1 MPLAV
6 GSSLGAYEILAPLGA
21 GGMGEVY
28 RARDTRLA
36 RDVAVKILAD
46 RFFADAESLARFRR
60 EAQLLAALNHP
71 NIATIHAIEEQGP
84 TRFLV
89 LELVDGDTLDR
100 LLVHGPL
107 HVDQTLEIA
116 SQIIAALDA
125 AHEQGI
131 VHRDLKPSNIALTKS
146 GVVKVLD
153 FGLAKRED
161 RSALRPADIADS
173 PTITASVLSH
183 VGAEHGR
190 AVTGVGVL
198 LGTAAYMSPEQT
210 RGLPADRRS
219 DIWAFGCVIYEML
232 TGVRLFA
239 ADTVT
244 DTLAAVLT
252 REPDWT
258 RIPIRVRRLLQQC
271 LERDPRRRLRDIGDA
286 NALLEESPS
295 SSATKTATATL
306 PWIIAAAAIASLM
319 AALVLL
325 WPAPVDRRLVRLALD
340 LGGTAPENVLVHA
353 AVSSDGSRL
362 VFHARD
368 KDGRTLLAT
377 RRFDEATA
385 TLLTGTE
392 GADQP
397 FFSPD
402 GQWIG
407 FFAGNDLRKV
417 PVQGGTPV
425 RLAGV
430 RTPRGASWGDDDK
443 IVAALTNSAGLSV
456 LAADGGAA
464 RSLTTVSPDDPT
476 HRWPQVLPGAK
487 AVIFTANA
495 PTLNSY
501 EDATIDV
508 QSLETGQR
516 KTVWRGGY
524 SGRYVPTE
532 RTRGH
537 LVYVRG
543 GVLFAAP
550 FDPVRLEIEGTPARL
565 LEDLAADAGSAAGRF
580 DFSRTG
586 TFIYQS
592 GTGQLPWAVGVV
604 DETGKTEL
612 LLTKPALYYSP
623 RFSPDGQRVAIGI
636 DNGKGQDIYVY
647 DRQRDVPVQL
657 TYGMQ
662 QAADPVW
669 SSDGTHLFFRT
680 YGASP
685 ALWWVRTDGTGQP
698 VRLVDA
704 RTADIGPDSL
714 SPDGRVLIY
723 SAPVEDG
730 SEDMWTMALDL
741 ADIDRPKAAMPQPFF
756 HTAANESRPAF
767 SPDGRWVAYQSNESG
782 SAEIYVRPYA
792 GAASTAA
799 GKWQISTGGGTEP
812 MWSRSGRHL
821 FYIVRRQL
829 MVTEYQSAGGR
840 FVAGKPRAWATLPP
854 VGDTGFSKIDVAPDG
869 TRVVVLMRSQ
879 PDENAPAPRTNLLL
893 NFFDEIRR
901 LSPSK

>member
-1 MPLAV
+1 MALAI

-71 NIATIHAIEEQGP
+71 NIATIHAIEEEGATQ
-84 TRFLV
+84 FLV

-161 RSALRPADIADS
+161 RASARPIDIADS
-173 PTITASVLSH
+173 PTITVSALSH
-183 VGAEHGR
+183 MGAAHGR
-190 AVTGVGVL
+190 GVTAVGVL

-219 DIWAFGCVIYEML
+219 DVWAFGCVVYEML

-271 LERDPRRRLRDIGDA
+271 LERDPKRRLRDIGDA
-286 NALLEESPS
+286 NALLEEPPS
-295 SSATKTATATL
+295 SSATKAAKL
-306 PWIIAAAAIASLM
+306 PWTIASAAIASLI
-319 AALVLL
+319 AAVVLL
-325 WPAPVDRRLVRLALD
+325 WPAPLDRRLVRLPLD
-340 LGGTAPENVLVHA
+340 LGGGAPENVLVNA
-353 AVSSDGSRL
+353 AISSDGSRL
-362 VFHARD
+362 VFRARD
-368 KDGRTLLAT
+368 KNGRSPLAT

-407 FFAGNDLRKV
+407 FFIGNDLRKV

-430 RTPRGASWGDDDK
+430 RIPRGASWGDDGN
-443 IVAALTNSAGLSV
+443 IVVALTNGTGLSV
-456 LAADGGAA
+456 LAADGGSV
-464 RSLTTVSPDDPT
+464 RSLTTVSPSDPT

-487 AVIFTANA
+487 AVIFTANT

-516 KTVWRGGY
+516 KTLWRGGY
-524 SGRYVPTE
+524 FGRYLPTG

-537 LVYVRG
+537 LVYIRG
-543 GVLFAAP
+543 GVLFAVP
-550 FDPVRLEIEGTPARL
+550 FDPVRLEIQGAPTRII
-565 LEDLAADAGSAAGRF
+565 EDVSADAGSAAGRF
-580 DFSRTG
+580 DVSRAG

-592 GTGQLPWAVGVV
+592 GTGQLPWSVGLV
-604 DETGKTEL
+604 DDTGKSEP

-623 RFSPDGQRVAIGI
+623 RFSPDGQRLVMGI

-662 QAADPVW
+662 RAADPVW
-669 SSDGTHLFFRT
+669 SPDGKHALFRT
-680 YGASP
+680 YGPSP
-685 ALWWVRTDGTGQP
+685 AFWWVRTDGTGQP
-698 VRLVDA
+698 VRLLDV
-704 RTADIGPDSL
+704 RTSDMGPGSF

-723 SAPVEDG
+723 SSAVEDG
-730 SEDMWTMALDL
+730 SEDMWTVALDF

-756 HTAANESRPAF
+756 HSAANETRPAF
-767 SPDGRWVAYQSNESG
+767 SPDGDWVAYQSNESG
-782 SAEIYVRPYA
+782 SGEIYVRAFA
-792 GAASTAA
+792 GSSSAAA
-799 GKWQISTGGGTEP
+799 GKWQLTSGGGSEP
-812 MWSRSGRHL
+812 VWSRSGREL
-821 FYIVRRQL
+821 FYMVRGGL
-829 MVTEYQSAGGR
+829 MVIDYQSVDGR
-840 FVAGKPRAWATLPP
+840 FVAGKPRLWAELPP
-854 VGDTGFSKIDVAPDG
+854 VGDTGFSRIDIAPDG
-869 TRVVVLMRSQ
+869 KRAVVLMRSQ
-879 PDENAPAPRTNLLL
+879 SDENEPAPRMNLLL
-893 NFFDEIRR
+893 NFFGEVRR
-901 LSPSK
+901 LSK